1 MPGEWMMNGSHNLAT
16 VKPHHP
22 AEVKLRI
29 EKVNQVGPKSFPV
42 EHRISETATKRTERN
57 APIPF
62 SDDEWSEIKVR
73 SRQVIT

>member
-1 MPGEWMMNGSHNLAT
+1 
-16 VKPHHP
+16 
-22 AEVKLRI
+22 VKLRI